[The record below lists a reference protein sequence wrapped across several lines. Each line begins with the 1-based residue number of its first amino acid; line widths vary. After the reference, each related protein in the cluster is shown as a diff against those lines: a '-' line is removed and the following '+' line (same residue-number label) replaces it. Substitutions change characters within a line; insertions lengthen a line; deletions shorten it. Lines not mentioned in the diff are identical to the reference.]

1 MLDFLYVDVT
11 WLFQNSLAI
20 SNGGCLTSLK
30 KKETSV
36 INLLHLSY
44 FDCFLNIFYKF
55 ARKLRSDAVTLLFLA
70 PPVEWSKV
78 PLPMRK
84 VWGPF
89 HASLIS
95 IDKKILQVK
104 VARLPMVLI
113 LTHVKALILLCLQR
127 YKFFH
132 LRFISKRMTLKLSRK
147 IGSLRMCKTIF
158 FCRLPHFK
166 VLNLKMYISNLWGCF
181 NVQCF
186 SVIHPCKGNFLLH
199 GSGWGRNKIVKGII
213 CDIICTGLTSHLKVY
228 LKAKDK

>member
-1 MLDFLYVDVT
+1 MCWIIYAKYVGLLVCWCNLVVSEQSCDIKW
-11 WLFQNSLAI
+11 WLFDI
-20 SNGGCLTSLK
+20 LK

-70 PPVEWSKV
+70 PLVEWSKV

-95 IDKKILQVK
+95 IDKKFLQVK

-113 LTHVKALILLCLQR
+113 LTHVKALMLLCLQR
-127 YKFFH
+127 YKFFIYVSLANVWPLNCPGRLGGLGCAKLFFSVGCH
-132 LRFISKRMTLKLSRK
+132 TLKYW
-147 IGSLRMCKTIF
+147 T
-158 FCRLPHFK
+158 
-166 VLNLKMYISNLWGCF
+166 
-181 NVQCF
+181 
-186 SVIHPCKGNFLLH
+186 
-199 GSGWGRNKIVKGII
+199 
-213 CDIICTGLTSHLKVY
+213 
-228 LKAKDK
+228 